1 MKRNRRVLVTGGAG
15 FIGSSLVR
23 RLLREGSKV
32 KVLDVQR
39 GPLEAV
45 KDSNLEFVGLNN
57 DPLKGGM
64 TDRQLSGRAV
74 QDVDIVYHLAINWNG
89 HSWRHKL
96 PLADLFDV
104 NLRGTLN
111 LLEAAAGVGVEHF
124 LFSSSIAVY
133 GTPDSSIVDEETT
146 CRPETWGGDP
156 GRAYG
161 ILKWTTERLC
171 LLYFHQHGLPSTAFR
186 IDVVFSDDEDLL
198 VSREMVDRVRA
209 EEVID
214 VVEGKGSSAVHVD
227 DVTQALS
234 MATLDKSAYGRV
246 FNLTNPSAFI
256 SDRELYQFLS
266 DIVGSQ
272 AKINLVK
279 SPLPA
284 NSVLSIEKVRAALG
298 WEPKKGKEER
308 KNAIRKNV
316 LSMLSLPE
324 P

>member
-1 MKRNRRVLVTGGAG
+1 M
-15 FIGSSLVR
+15 
-23 RLLREGSKV
+23 
-32 KVLDVQR
+32 
-39 GPLEAV
+39 
-45 KDSNLEFVGLNN
+45 
-57 DPLKGGM
+57 
-64 TDRQLSGRAV
+64 

-89 HSWRHKL
+89 HSWTHKL

-111 LLEAAAGVGVEHF
+111 LLEAAAGVGVKHF

-133 GTPDSSIVDEETT
+133 GTPDSPIVDEGTT
-146 CRPETWGGDP
+146 CRPETWEGDP

-171 LLYFHQHGLPSTAFR
+171 LLYFHQLRLPSTAFR
-186 IDVVFSDDEDLL
+186 IDVVFNDDEDLL

-209 EEVID
+209 QEVIN

-227 DVTQALS
+227 DVTQAFS

-256 SDRELYQFLS
+256 SDRELYQFLV

-279 SPLPA
+279 SPLSA
-284 NSVLSIEKVRAALG
+284 NSVLSIDKVRAALG

-308 KNAIRKNV
+308 KNAIRNSV
-316 LSMLSLPE
+316 LSMLSLPK